1 MPDEQTSQ
9 LYTKHMPMKFHQ
21 ALRFAYEISKGIL
34 TTLRN
39 GNLNQ
44 S

>member
-1 MPDEQTSQ
+1 
-9 LYTKHMPMKFHQ
+9 MKFHQ

-44 S
+44 SW